1 MRKSLTQ
8 NSQKDVES
16 HITQSASHNTAQH
29 GSSSLP
35 CYLLDLPAESLTHIT
50 SYLDPHALLNFGRTN
65 RKFLEHI
72 KNDNTWHRAF
82 VCQFLGVAPE
92 ADLADENNLVL
103 RRSEHSWK
111 REFVLRYNTRR

>member
-8 NSQKDVES
+8 NSQKDIES
-16 HITQSASHNTAQH
+16 QIAHSTSRNSTQY
-29 GSSSLP
+29 GSLP
-35 CYLLDLPAESLTHIT
+35 LHCFLLDLPAESLTHIT
-50 SYLDPHALLNFGRTN
+50 SYLDPQALLSFGRTN

-72 KNDNTWHRAF
+72 KDDNTWHRAF

-92 ADLADENNLVL
+92 ADLADENILVL
-103 RRSEHSWK
+103 RRSEPSWK